1 MEKDVHMLEDYYKWI
16 IPNYKDKVIKDGCF
30 RFEVAREEAKKKR
43 VEINQIVA
51 YVNEFLLALDME
63 SVENPV
69 VEFEGDFSEKLSELY
84 KKVEEE
90 TGDED
95 NIIWI
100 KFTNDGYLGVVAT
113 SADVNFNMEKTS
125 GRIIEH
131 VKKKW
136 DESFVLIFPLKK
148 IPPNLNKQLI
158 ESGIGNYLISK
169 NVPILD
175 FYSHNF

>member
-1 MEKDVHMLEDYYKWI
+1 MLEDYYKWI

-30 RFEVAREEAKKKR
+30 RFEVATEEAKKKR

-63 SVENPV
+63 IVENPV

-100 KFTNDGYLGVVAT
+100 KFTIDGYLGVVAT
-113 SADVNFNMEKTS
+113 SADVNFNMEKNS

>member
-1 MEKDVHMLEDYYKWI
+1 MLEDYYKWI